1 MLRKLATSAII
12 LLTSVSFAIA
22 QAPKKPA
29 PAAKPLT
36 AAEQLEADVENIF
49 GCLEVKAPEDVP
61 EKGPEREKVLAAA
74 EGGPQ
79 SCIGNIVE
87 ACQKAKGKDEDC
99 MMREARAW
107 LASLELDEETAK
119 EVGEKNVAVYK
130 AAVAKIEENALA
142 MCRAAAS
149 VSAWGSEAIKTDSK
163 ELNLNHAHPCMFDA
177 IIQQALIILVNQ
189 RGG

>member
-1 MLRKLATSAII
+1 MLRKFTTI
-12 LLTSVSFAIA
+12 AIA
-22 QAPKKPA
+22 ALFLASAAQAQTQKPAPAKPA
-29 PAAKPLT
+29 PAAT
-36 AAEQLEADVENIF
+36 QLESDVDTIM
-49 GCLEVKAPEDVP
+49 GCLDVKAPEDVL
-61 EKGPEREKVLAAA
+61 EKGPERDKILAAA

-79 SCIGNIVE
+79 SCIGTIVE
-87 ACQKAKGKDEDC
+87 ACQKAKGKDDEC
-99 MMREARAW
+99 MMREVRAW
-107 LASLELDEETAK
+107 IASLELDEDTAK
-119 EVGEKNVAVYK
+119 EAGEKNTAIYK
-130 AAVAKIEENALA
+130 AAVAKIEEHALA